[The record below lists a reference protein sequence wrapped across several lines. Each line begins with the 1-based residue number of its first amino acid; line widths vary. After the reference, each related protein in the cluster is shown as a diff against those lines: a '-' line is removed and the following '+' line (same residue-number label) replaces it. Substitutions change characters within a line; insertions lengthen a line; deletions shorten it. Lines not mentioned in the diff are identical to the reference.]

1 MNKNYVWYGE
11 KPMELIGLMVKHAA
25 LGVGTITKQ
34 DGNFITVAFDAKI
47 TKFVYPDAFEKYIR
61 AEDDDMQAQLLANI
75 TEMKLATMA
84 KRQIKGDKWK
94 A

>member
-1 MNKNYVWYGE
+1 
-11 KPMELIGLMVKHAA
+11 MELIGLRVKYAA

-34 DGNFITVAFDAKI
+34 DGNFITVAFDTKI